1 MIFCSWCW
9 PDAWVFG
16 SVFGSCSYSAVAY
29 PSVSYTHES
38 ISVFPN
44 EAEHL
49 VVLYGAVKSLQNV
62 LGNKTVS
69 LNNSDDI
76 ATVQGEV
83 DLSNNNTSNSSL
95 ERLQVYRNAKNIPGV
110 VEHRFNQLQEIE
122 AILEFL
128 NIQLRKIR
136 SKHYKK
142 FLENYQRALTSNDVR
157 NYIDGEDDVVD
168 MANLVNEFALLRNKF
183 LGLLKA
189 IDAKQFQIN
198 NIVKLRVAGL
208 DDAELFAKK

>member
-1 MIFCSWCW
+1 M
-9 PDAWVFG
+9 
-16 SVFGSCSYSAVAY
+16 SAKW
-29 PSVSYTHES
+29 
-38 ISVFPN
+38 
-44 EAEHL
+44 
-49 VVLYGAVKSLQNV
+49 YGQV
-62 LGNKTVS
+62 
-69 LNNSDDI
+69 
-76 ATVQGEV
+76 
-83 DLSNNNTSNSSL
+83 SNNLGKIPECIEYYENQL
-95 ERLQVYRNAKNIPGV
+95 EEARVECGLTGNIERNAKDVPGI

>member
-1 MIFCSWCW
+1 MSTKW
-9 PDAWVFG
+9 
-16 SVFGSCSYSAVAY
+16 
-29 PSVSYTHES
+29 
-38 ISVFPN
+38 
-44 EAEHL
+44 
-49 VVLYGAVKSLQNV
+49 YGQV
-62 LGNKTVS
+62 
-69 LNNSDDI
+69 
-76 ATVQGEV
+76 
-83 DLSNNNTSNSSL
+83 SNNLSKIPDCIEYYENQL
-95 ERLQVYRNAKNIPGV
+95 EEARVECGLTGNIERNAKNVPGI

>member
-1 MIFCSWCW
+1 M
-9 PDAWVFG
+9 
-16 SVFGSCSYSAVAY
+16 SAKW
-29 PSVSYTHES
+29 
-38 ISVFPN
+38 
-44 EAEHL
+44 
-49 VVLYGAVKSLQNV
+49 YGQV
-62 LGNKTVS
+62 
-69 LNNSDDI
+69 
-76 ATVQGEV
+76 
-83 DLSNNNTSNSSL
+83 TSNL
-95 ERLQVYRNAKNIPGV
+95 GKIPDCIDYYETQLDEARMECGLTGNIEKNASKVPGI